1 MLLCT
6 RVASC
11 CTRVVSCC
19 TRVVACCVVLYLC
32 CLVLSCVVSFC
43 TRVVFCYLVLCRV
56 VSCCCSCS
64 FLEQILKLLHTVS
77 KIDMYDLLYT
87 VYGKIPV
94 IVPSVISSPGY
105 KPIKSE
111 TDFLSRLSAPPPDI
125 SPHIFIIII
134 IIFHS
139 FHYEMGFF
147 QFRQKQEKVKKT
159 KVCNIFTFLITLML
173 F

>member
-32 CLVLSCVVSFC
+32 CLVFSCVVSFC

-111 TDFLSRLSAPPPDI
+111 TDFLSRLSAPPPGYKPTYFYYYYYYFSFFSLRDG
-125 SPHIFIIII
+125 IFLV
-134 IIFHS
+134 
-139 FHYEMGFF
+139 
-147 QFRQKQEKVKKT
+147 QTKT
-159 KVCNIFTFLITLML
+159 RES
-173 F
+173 

>member
-32 CLVLSCVVSFC
+32 CLVFSCVVSFC

-111 TDFLSRLSAPPPDI
+111 TDFLSRLSAPPGYKPTYFYYYYYYFSFFSLRDG
-125 SPHIFIIII
+125 IFLV
-134 IIFHS
+134 
-139 FHYEMGFF
+139 
-147 QFRQKQEKVKKT
+147 QTKT
-159 KVCNIFTFLITLML
+159 RES
-173 F
+173 